1 MGKQIR
7 GITDDLASMDR
18 DQVVKK
24 PFARFVDGLKR
35 PVNASYFMAALA
47 LACYGISSSGA
58 AFLLPIIGWL
68 VMKFFFLKQLEVAP
82 LMIPIQD
89 QLLDK
94 HNINPASKDKEEPM
108 IGEGIFYLGCR
119 FGDNKEIWITDSDCR
134 QHFLVLGTT
143 GAGKTEL
150 LLGFAANAISWGS
163 GMIFVDGKGDI
174 KTMAALLSLAKRW
187 GREADF
193 LVLNFMS
200 KDNELAPGEIISNT
214 MNPYTTAAPD
224 DVINQLGGLTAD
236 GGGDGMWKERAMS
249 LIGVVVQPLCWGRDN
264 GKIELSLANIRHYIQ
279 LRNLA
284 TLLKGDER
292 FEAMPESIKS
302 EIRIYLSSLGN
313 YNFEK
318 GGEEQGDDVVKQHG
332 FLEMQWTAPL
342 GSLAKTYGSIFNTDY
357 GEVDMFDVV
366 LNRRILIAMLP
377 ALKKMPDEVERMGK
391 IIVASLKSMM
401 GSTLGNLGGVSDATI
416 LDAVKLRVTTA
427 PYPFLVILDE
437 VGYYTVNGMAMMA
450 AQARSLGFS
459 MIYAAQDLQSMKRNN
474 EKEAASIIA
483 NTNVKVVMRSEDKD
497 TADLAVAAGGRGS
510 RVRAKGYRRSD
521 KTPVFGGSEWD
532 ENTEYAIEFED
543 RVNALDL
550 KGLKT
555 GEFMVMFSDII
566 VRGRSFY
573 TDILNSYKDQDKVK
587 ISPNQFLNVGKPS
600 IDGVNLERKVPEI
613 CHLISSGD
621 YKEREEEV
629 KKEIAETQDMI
640 FDAARLFNAL
650 MSTPRGQNSDYK
662 DSSCIVIGGLTA
674 DSAKKTGDFNDVVKR
689 RRTTAE
695 SAMADQFAPE
705 GEAESEV
712 SVSPIDIAPPNAGG
726 EQEAVMSGL
735 EALASMGAGVEDE
748 EESPFNNADIAEEYD
763 SALATPPSKSS
774 PSWGDDGGEDDEL
787 PDQEGFT
794 EEAVAE
800 DPFSTLQ
807 FRDDEAGEAPQSLVA
822 DYDDEETPYSLD
834 HETHV
839 AEINNDGAVPEAPDD
854 EVRVAQC
861 LADAPSTL
869 DSLSYLAAP
878 EFDEV
883 VQNAEKLAENN
894 AHLEDEDEDEESSN
908 QALNELMGL
917 ASTAQDGIEE
927 GLTSIIGA
935 LDGGADLAEDYR
947 KAHEKLEKMTQGTEE
962 EMDQSAIDAA
972 VKEDA
977 PPEDISGD
985 SEDGES
991 DFENFIASIRNP
1003 QSSEDGNIV

>member
-1 MGKQIR
+1 MSKEIR
-7 GITDDLASMDR
+7 GITDNLKSMDR

-24 PFARFVDGLKR
+24 PFARFTEALKQ
-35 PVNASYFMAALA
+35 PTNASYFMAGLV
-47 LACYGISSSGA
+47 LACYILSATGVV
-58 AFLLPIIGWL
+58 FLLPLIGWL
-68 VMKFFFLKQLEVAP
+68 VMKFFFMKQLENAP

-89 QLLDK
+89 QLLDR
-94 HNINPASKDKEEPM
+94 NNPNPADNVSPM
-108 IGEGIFYLGCR
+108 PGEGIFYLGSR
-119 FGDNKEIWITDSDCR
+119 FNDNKEIWITDSDCR

-200 KDNELAPGEIISNT
+200 KDGELAPGEIISNT

-249 LIGVVVQPLCWGRDN
+249 LIGVVIQPLCWGRDN
-264 GKIELSLANIRHYIQ
+264 GKIELSLSNIRHYIQ

-292 FEAMPESIKS
+292 FDAMPESIKS

-313 YNFEK
+313 YDFNK

-366 LNRRILIAMLP
+366 LNRRILIVMLP

-401 GSTLGNLGGVSDATI
+401 GSTLGNLGGVSDASI
-416 LDAVKLRVTTA
+416 LDAVKIRVTTA

-483 NTNVKVVMRSEDKD
+483 NTNIKVIMRSEDKD

-510 RVRAKGYRRSD
+510 RIRAKGYRRSE
-521 KTPVFGGSEWD
+521 KQPVFGSAEWD

-543 RVNALDL
+543 RINALDL
-550 KGLKT
+550 KGHRA
-555 GEFMVMFSDII
+555 GEFTVMFSDMI

-600 IDGVNLERKVPEI
+600 VDGVNLERKVPEI
-613 CHLISSGD
+613 CDIISSGK
-621 YKEREEEV
+621 YKANRDKEDEV
-629 KKEIAETQDMI
+629 LAQSQDI
-640 FDAARLFNAL
+640 LSDAARLFNAL
-650 MSTPRGQNSDYK
+650 CNTPRGKNCDYK
-662 DSSCIVIGGLTA
+662 DSSCIIIGGLTTHT
-674 DSAKKTGDFNDVVKR
+674 AKKTGDFQDVVKR

-695 SAMADQFAPE
+695 AALDSQFAAEESTEVVDYP
-705 GEAESEV
+705 AESGAETDAQDV
-712 SVSPIDIAPPNAGG
+712 V
-726 EQEAVMSGL
+726 SGL
-735 EALASMGAGVEDE
+735 EALAGVGE
-748 EESPFNNADIAEEYD
+748 EESPFSDSDIAERYD
-763 SALATPPSKSS
+763 SAMAQKS
-774 PSWGDDGGEDDEL
+774 PASWGEAEEDEPPIDYE
-787 PDQEGFT
+787 PTGSS
-794 EEAVAE
+794 E
-800 DPFSTLQ
+800 DAFSGLQ
-807 FRDDEAGEAPQSLVA
+807 FRDDEAQDTPPVTGFPQE
-822 DYDDEETPYSLD
+822 DDEEVPFSLD
-834 HETHV
+834 HETHI
-839 AEINNDGAVPEAPDD
+839 AEVNDNGAVPEVPDD
-854 EVRVAQC
+854 AMRVAQC
-861 LADAPSTL
+861 LADSPSTM
-869 DSLSYLAAP
+869 DSLGYLAVT
-878 EFDEV
+878 EFDDV
-883 VQNAEKLAENN
+883 VQSAESLAEE
-894 AHLEDEDEDEESSN
+894 HPEIEDEEDDDDTAN
-908 QALNELMGL
+908 DALRDLMGI
-917 ASTAQDGIEE
+917 ASTAQDGITE
-927 GLTSIIGA
+927 GLTNIIGA
-935 LDGGADLAEDYR
+935 LDGGSDLVEDYR
-947 KAHEKLEKMTQGTEE
+947 KAHDRLEKMTDDTEE
-962 EMDQSAIDAA
+962 KMDQPAIEEAI
-972 VKEDA
+972 KNDA
-977 PPEDISGD
+977 PPEEVSDDGD
-985 SEDGES
+985 D
-991 DFENFIASIRNP
+991 DFENFIASIRKPN
-1003 QSSEDGNIV
+1003 SDGSDDIV